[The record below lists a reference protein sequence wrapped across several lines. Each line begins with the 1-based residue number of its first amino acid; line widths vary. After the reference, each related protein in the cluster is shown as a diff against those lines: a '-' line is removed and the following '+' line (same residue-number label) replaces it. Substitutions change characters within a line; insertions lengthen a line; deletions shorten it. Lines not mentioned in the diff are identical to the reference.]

1 MDILRIPKSATKQHI
16 VFIGTTGTGKTQGMM
31 QLFDN
36 LLHSKKIITDV
47 KGDYTSV
54 YYNKNKDYIFCPLD
68 QRTIKWNI
76 FNDIKSY
83 QDISIIANALIPE
96 NPKVTDPY
104 WDNASR
110 NILEAVL
117 LYLSKHF
124 EKPTN
129 KDLWKH
135 ISSFEKI
142 VEIKNNDEE
151 CKALLDFYIDIE
163 NQKHTREVLG
173 TVLSKSSVKNLKF
186 LADMD
191 GDFSFKNWIE
201 DNNIKNNIFMLS
213 NPEII
218 DIVMPIYRVGIEL
231 MAGKLLSLEDSNDR
245 EIYFWL
251 DEFPRLNKLKKII
264 DIFTLARSKGGRV
277 IYSFQE
283 FGDLEAVYGKE
294 LARVIISNTS
304 TLFLF
309 RTINA
314 EYFENILGKQEV
326 LEYSESRSMG
336 GADMADRIQASKQKK
351 LKPLVLA
358 SEIQRLENLEF
369 YIKTIAPDI
378 TKAKFVY
385 TPRNKINE
393 PFVKIEKK
401 IEKVI
406 KKEKE
411 TKELE
416 KLVQNYIDDMDDVLN
431 I

>member
-1 MDILRIPKSATKQHI
+1 MNTLRIPKSVTKQHI

-36 LLHSKKIITDV
+36 LPNSKKVITDV
-47 KGDYTSV
+47 KGDYTSI
-54 YYNKNKDYIFCPLD
+54 YYKDEDYIFCPLD
-68 QRTIKWNI
+68 KRSIQWNI
-76 FNDIKSY
+76 FNDVESY
-83 QDISIIANALIPE
+83 NDVSLIANALIPE
-96 NPKVTDPY
+96 NPKTNDPY
-104 WDNASR
+104 WDNAAR
-110 NILEAVL
+110 NIVEAVL
-117 LYLSKHF
+117 LYLTKHF
-124 EKPTN
+124 EKPNN
-129 KDLWKH
+129 KNLWEH

-142 VEIKNNDEE
+142 VYIKENDEE
-151 CKALLDFYIDIE
+151 CKALLDFYIDVE

-173 TVLSKSSVKNLKF
+173 TVISKSSVKNLK
-186 LADMD
+186 LLSDMD
-191 GDFSFKNWIE
+191 GDFSFKKWIE
-201 DNNIKNNIFMLS
+201 NNDLKNNIFMLS

-231 MAGKLLSLEDSNDR
+231 MAGKLLSMEDSNER

-264 DIFTLARSKGGRV
+264 DVFTLARSKGGRV
-277 IYSFQE
+277 VYSFQE
-283 FGDLEAVYGKE
+283 FGDLETIYGRE
-294 LARVIISNTS
+294 QARVIISNTN

-336 GADMADRIQASKQKK
+336 GADMADRISASKAKK

-378 TKAKFVY
+378 TKSKFSY
-385 TPRNKINE
+385 IGREKINE
-393 PFVKIEKK
+393 PF
-401 IEKVI
+401 I
-406 KKEKE
+406 KKEKIIE
-411 TKELE
+411 KVVDKKEE
-416 KLVQNYIDDMDDVLN
+416 KEEIIENNDDLDDVLN
-431 I
+431 V